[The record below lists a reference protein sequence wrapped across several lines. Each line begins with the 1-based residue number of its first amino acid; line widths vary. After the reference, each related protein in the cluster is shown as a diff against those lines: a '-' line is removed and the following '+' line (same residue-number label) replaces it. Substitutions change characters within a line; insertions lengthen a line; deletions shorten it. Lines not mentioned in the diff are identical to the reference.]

1 MRVELANNNPLHVTG
16 FTYPVVQ
23 QQSQSRKGI
32 GYVEFLTAA
41 SGRYDG
47 LGYYVTAAIPLEHLR
62 PADGKPLGREMYPAS
77 SGSR

>member
-32 GYVEFLTAA
+32 GYVEFPIAA
-41 SGRYDG
+41 
-47 LGYYVTAAIPLEHLR
+47 
-62 PADGKPLGREMYPAS
+62 
-77 SGSR
+77 